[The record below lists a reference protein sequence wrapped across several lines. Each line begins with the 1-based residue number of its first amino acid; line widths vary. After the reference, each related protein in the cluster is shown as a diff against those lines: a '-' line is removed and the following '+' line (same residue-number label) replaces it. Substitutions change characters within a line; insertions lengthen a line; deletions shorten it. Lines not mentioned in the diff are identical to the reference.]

1 MKIRRTLAPLI
12 LSLLVCQA
20 YSFEPTS
27 IYRAADIEATGGG
40 MMWRDSA
47 GSNNLQLADPAE
59 FTIGD
64 RPEVGDDEKSAV
76 FSGRQTTGFRTTKA
90 LPVPATALQ
99 VSLAFKPENVD
110 NEVEQTIL
118 RQGNWELR
126 YTPKTK
132 RLLFIV
138 WHDSKEY
145 TMVAS
150 PVQTGV
156 WQEVKASYEN
166 GMMNL
171 EVDGVPKSVEAK
183 GPLGSHHAASA
194 LFVGAYPGED
204 FRAVCGAMADI
215 RIAAE

>member
-1 MKIRRTLAPLI
+1 MNPHRILVPLI

-20 YSFEPTS
+20 YSLEPTS
-27 IYRAADIEATGGG
+27 IYRASDIEPAGGG

-64 RPEVGDDEKSAV
+64 RPELGDDEKSAV
-76 FSGRQTTGFRTTKA
+76 FSGRQTSGFRTTKA
-90 LPVPATALQ
+90 LPVPATTLQ

-110 NEVEQTIL
+110 NEVDQTIL

-126 YTPKTK
+126 YAPRTT

-171 EVDGVPKSVEAK
+171 EVGGVPKSVIAK
-183 GPLGSHHAASA
+183 GPLASHHAGSS
-194 LFVGAYPGED
+194 LFLGAYPGED
-204 FRAVCGAMADI
+204 FRAVCGALADI